1 MKGKITAS
9 IALKLCVI
17 ICSLWGVWLNVCTPE
32 KIFGNPSAM
41 LYFTIQSNL
50 WICITCLVGL
60 VIMLRRS
67 TVSHT
72 MAVLK
77 LVFTVAITL
86 TGMVYCFVLAPTG
99 GPETW
104 ALKSNLVHVVVPIA
118 AVADF
123 FVSSSIWGTMNQT
136 ARARAKSSDSE
147 SGRFSLRK
155 PRYLLTGRDTWWVIL
170 PPLYYLG
177 FASIG
182 YVQNWHF
189 SSSTNY
195 PYFFMNWGSPAGAF
209 GFCKGL
215 PFMGVMWYVFA
226 LLIFLILVGRLYVA
240 LGKKVA

>member
-1 MKGKITAS
+1 MNLRQYSS

-17 ICSLWGVWLNVCTPE
+17 ICSLWGVWLNLCTPD
-32 KIFGNPSAM
+32 KILGNPSAM

-50 WICITCLVGL
+50 WICIACIVGL
-60 VIMLRRS
+60 VTMVRRS
-67 TVSHT
+67 AVSHT

-104 ALKSNLVHVVVPIA
+104 ALKSNLVHIVVP
-118 AVADF
+118 VASVLDF
-123 FVSSSIWGTMNQT
+123 FVISPLWGTMNQT
-136 ARARAKSSDSE
+136 GSHSIRKRRHLLSSSDS
-147 SGRFSLRK
+147 
-155 PRYLLTGRDTWWVIL
+155 WWVIV
-170 PPLYYLG
+170 PPIYYLV

-182 YVQNWHF
+182 YVLDWQF
-189 SSSTNY
+189 SNNCNY

-215 PFMGVMWYVFA
+215 PFMGVMWYVLA
-226 LLIFLILVGRLYVA
+226 LLIFLLLVGRLYVW
-240 LGKKVA
+240 LSRKLSE